1 MITVLGPLCNLTGYT
16 SAPLSSYCS
25 MFTCQNGLIFS
36 DVKRITST
44 IDKRNEYQG
53 IFVDKNILYI
63 LRIVCVAKKK
73 KRPREHN
80 YCRQHNNFIFR
91 LLTFER
97 ITVRYLH
104 NHRLSKWKKMGAEI
118 TVFADHD
125 GLDAKL
131 GATLPLEDKRTLPSH

>member
-44 IDKRNEYQG
+44 IDKCNEYQG

-63 LRIVCVAKKK
+63 LRIVCVAKKNVQ
-73 KRPREHN
+73 EN
-80 YCRQHNNFIFR
+80 
-91 LLTFER
+91 TT
-97 ITVRYLH
+97 ITVNTIISSLDYKHLKG
-104 NHRLSKWKKMGAEI
+104 SPSDIYTI
-118 TVFADHD
+118 TD
-125 GLDAKL
+125 
-131 GATLPLEDKRTLPSH
+131 